1 MLEKTKKSILGYQLL
16 IAEDYSS
23 KEEIINKV
31 KIKISSLELLDGD
44 EEADES
50 IKVLKNFL
58 KNCEI
63 YQKKIDR
70 LDTKEN
76 FYTDVLRKTQK
87 KESRQY
93 ILDKLN
99 DIDNEK
105 TKFLWKEKDTHTSP
119 KMK

>member
-1 MLEKTKKSILGYQLL
+1 MLEKTKKSILGYQFL

-31 KIKISSLELLDGD
+31 KIRISSLELLDGD
-44 EEADES
+44 EEAEES

-58 KNCEI
+58 KNCDLH
-63 YQKKIDR
+63 QKK
-70 LDTKEN
+70 LDKLDGKEN
-76 FYTDVLRKTQK
+76 FYIDALRNTQK
-87 KESRQY
+87 KQNREY

-105 TKFLWKEKDTHTSP
+105 TKFL
-119 KMK
+119 